1 MSPYQFDEFFASG
14 LSESVSPFLTP
25 SSRKWSR
32 NLPLK
37 SSFLAAFFLALA
49 FAFSFFYP
57 VLSNLF
63 LTLVFFLAGVPA
75 ILSAVEDFKNFE
87 INIDL
92 LMTLSAFISLFI
104 GSGLEG
110 ALLLV
115 LFEISGSLEESVGA
129 KAKSAVTHL
138 RVLSPA
144 FAYVVGSDGN
154 YFEKAVKE
162 IDIGSK
168 ILVKAGEI
176 VPLDGIVQEGS
187 SSVNLVHLTG
197 EALPKLKIAGDHVPA
212 GARNLEASFVLE
224 VTRKSADSTLAR
236 MIQLITQG
244 AEAKPKVQR
253 FLDRFGKKYSTLVI
267 LLTFLFMFLLPFP
280 FLGFDGSIYRALAF
294 MIAAS
299 PCALII
305 GAPTAYLS
313 AISSC
318 ARKGILLKGGVVL
331 DALSQCKK
339 FCFDKTGTLTTGK
352 LKLLEIIPIKTSFS
366 PLTALSIAESLE
378 RHVTHP
384 MAEAVQ
390 IEARRQGAPKMEVHS
405 FTQKAGYGLHGTIQL
420 EGKHHSV
427 FLGNSDFIQKK
438 VPEELFRAGEPYA
451 LLLIGDHLFYLR
463 FSDELRTDAKAT
475 IEKLYQMNLNPMLM
489 TGDNL
494 ANAKKTSDEIGIR
507 DYLAELKP
515 EDKMQLIA
523 KFAEE
528 GGLAMIGDGINDAPA
543 LARATVGISLGKIAS
558 ATAQDASD
566 IILLNDDISLI
577 PWLTQKA
584 KKTVSI
590 VKQNLLLALSIILLV
605 TTPALLGLIP
615 LWLAVLLHEGG
626 TILVGLNSL
635 RLLRSKT

>member
-1 MSPYQFDEFFASG
+1 MTPYQFDEFFASG

-25 SSRKWSR
+25 SSRKWSK
-32 NLPLK
+32 NMPLK
-37 SSFLAAFFLALA
+37 SAFIAAFFLALA
-49 FAFSFFYP
+49 FAFSFFLP

-104 GSGLEG
+104 GSGMEG

-115 LFEISGSLEESVGA
+115 LFELSGSLEESVGA
-129 KAKSAVTHL
+129 KAKSAFTHL

-144 FAYVVGSDGN
+144 FAYVIDPDGN

-162 IDIGSK
+162 IPIGSK
-168 ILVKAGEI
+168 ILVKSGEI
-176 VPLDGIVQEGS
+176 VPLDGIVIEGS
-187 SSVNLVHLTG
+187 SSVNLFHLTG
-197 EALPKLKIAGDHVPA
+197 ESLPKLKIPGDHVPA
-212 GARNLEASFVLE
+212 GARNLEAFFVLE
-224 VTRKSADSTLAR
+224 VTRKSADSTLSR

-253 FLDRFGKKYSTLVI
+253 FLDRFGKKYSSLVI
-267 LLTFLFMFLLPFP
+267 LLTFLFMFILPFP
-280 FLGFDGSIYRALAF
+280 FLGMEGSIYRALAF

-331 DALSQCKK
+331 DALSQCKR

-352 LKLLEIIPIKTSFS
+352 LRLLELIPIKTSFS
-366 PLTALSIAESLE
+366 PLLALGIAESLE

-384 MAEAVQ
+384 MAEAVER
-390 IEARRQGAPKMEVHS
+390 EAKRQGAPKVEVHS
-405 FTQKAGYGLHGTIQL
+405 FTQKAGYGLQGTVEL
-420 EGKHHSV
+420 EGKKLSV
-427 FLGNSDFIQKK
+427 FLGSSDFIKER
-438 VPEELFRAGEPYA
+438 VPADLFRPGEPYS
-451 LLLIGDHLFYLR
+451 LLLIGEHLFYLR
-463 FSDELRTDAKAT
+463 FSDELRNDVKET
-475 IEKLYQMNLNPMLM
+475 IAKLYQMGLQPVIM

-494 ANAKKTSDEIGIR
+494 PNAQKTAKEIGIR
-507 DYLAELKP
+507 EYLAELKP
-515 EDKMQLIA
+515 EDKLNLIA
-523 KFAEE
+523 KFSEE

-584 KKTVSI
+584 KKTMSI
-590 VKQNLLLALSIILLV
+590 VKQNLFLALSIILLV

-635 RLLRSKT
+635 RLLKSK